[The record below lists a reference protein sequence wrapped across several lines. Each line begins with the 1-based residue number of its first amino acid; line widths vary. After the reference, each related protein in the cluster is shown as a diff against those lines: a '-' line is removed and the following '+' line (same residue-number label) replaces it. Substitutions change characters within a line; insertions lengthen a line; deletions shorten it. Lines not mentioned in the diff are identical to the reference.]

1 MSNYRRVVYEKLVDF
16 LFLVDEDGVTH
27 VVLFAEV
34 QQPGQDETIVR
45 GIVQLVQN
53 NLKNMNKLSYS

>member
-1 MSNYRRVVYEKLVDF
+1 MSNYRRVVYEELVDF

-34 QQPGQDETIVR
+34 QQPSQDQTIVR
-45 GIVQLVQN
+45 GIVQL
-53 NLKNMNKLSYS
+53 M